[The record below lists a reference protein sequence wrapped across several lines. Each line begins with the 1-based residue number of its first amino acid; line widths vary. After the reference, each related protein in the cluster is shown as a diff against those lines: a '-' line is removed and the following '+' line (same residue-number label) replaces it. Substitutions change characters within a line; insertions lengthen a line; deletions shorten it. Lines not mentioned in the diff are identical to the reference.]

1 MPPSKPEIDAEGPDR
16 RKLAA
21 QAIVERFQQLPV
33 ADPERLRDDVDAV
46 IDQRLDGPTC
56 HPH

>member
-1 MPPSKPEIDAEGPDR
+1 MPPSKPEIDAEGADR
-16 RKLAA
+16 QRLAA
-21 QAIVERFQQLPV
+21 KALVERFQRAP
-33 ADPERLRDDVDAV
+33 AIDPERLRDDVDAV